1 MTRLLAVLVLVGLS
15 ERAVA
20 ADWTQFR
27 GPGGSGVSEEKNL
40 PVRWSATDNIR
51 WKVALPGRG
60 LSSPVIAGGKVYV
73 TACTGYQQ
81 SRLHVLC
88 FDEAS
93 GKQLWERQF
102 WSTGLTAC
110 HPKTNMAAPTPV
122 TDGQRVYALF
132 ATCDLACLDAD
143 GNLIWYRSLTGD
155 YPTITNQVGMAGS
168 PVLAGDT
175 LVMLM
180 ENMGES
186 CALGL
191 DKLTGKNRW
200 KIDRDRAITWT
211 TPLVTTL
218 GGKPEVLLQ
227 SGSQLTAVDP
237 ATGGKR
243 WAFETKGIATASS
256 AVVVGDTV
264 YLPAGEF
271 TALKPRADGATP
283 DVRWTS
289 NRLRP
294 GYSSPVVHQD
304 RVYTLNSGIL
314 VCADA
319 ADGKVLWQ
327 ERLKGPFSSSP
338 VIADGKL
345 YAVSEEG
352 EAFVVELADKPKLL
366 ATNTVKPADKDF
378 FLATPAIAGGAIYLR
393 CDGFLWC
400 IGGKSDK

>member
-1 MTRLLAVLVLVGLS
+1 MKTSIACTLVLFGLP
-15 ERAVA
+15 AYA
-20 ADWTQFR
+20 ADWPQFR
-27 GPGGSGVSEEKNL
+27 GFGGSSVSEEKNL
-40 PVRWSATDNIR
+40 PVRWSATENIR
-51 WKVALPGRG
+51 WKAALPGRG

-81 SRLHVLC
+81 TRLHVLC
-88 FDEAS
+88 FDQAT

-143 GNLIWYRSLTGD
+143 GNLTWYRSLTGD

-175 LVMLM
+175 LVVLM

-186 CALGL
+186 FALGI
-191 DKLTGKNRW
+191 DKLNGKNRW
-200 KIDRDRAITWT
+200 KIERERSITWT
-211 TPLVTTL
+211 TPLATTL
-218 GGKPEVLLQ
+218 AGKPEVLLQ
-227 SGSQLTAVDP
+227 SGGQLTAVDP

-243 WAFETKGIATASS
+243 WSFETKGIATASS

-264 YLPAGEF
+264 YLPASEF

-283 DVRWTS
+283 EIRWTS

-294 GYSSPVVHQD
+294 GYSSAVVYQD
-304 RVYTLNSGIL
+304 RVYTLNGGGIL

-327 ERLKGPFSSSP
+327 ERVKGPFSSSP

-345 YAVSEEG
+345 YAVNEEG
-352 EAFVVELADKPKLL
+352 EAFVVELGDKPKLL
-366 ATNTVKPADKDF
+366 ATNTVKPADKDY
-378 FLATPAIAGGAIYLR
+378 FLATPAIADGAIYLR
-393 CDGFLWC
+393 CDAFLWC
-400 IGGKSDK
+400 IGGKK

>member
-1 MTRLLAVLVLVGLS
+1 MKTSIACTLVLFGLP
-15 ERAVA
+15 AYA
-20 ADWTQFR
+20 ADWPQFR
-27 GPGGSGVSEEKNL
+27 GPGGSSVSEEKNL
-40 PVRWSATDNIR
+40 PVRWSATENIR

-81 SRLHVLC
+81 TRLHVLC
-88 FDEAS
+88 FDQAT

-132 ATCDLACLDAD
+132 ATCDLACLDAE
-143 GNLIWYRSLTGD
+143 GNLVWYRSLTGD

-168 PVLAGDT
+168 PVLAGDM
-175 LVMLM
+175 LVVLM

-186 CALGL
+186 FAVGI
-191 DKLTGKNRW
+191 DKLNGKNRW
-200 KIDRDRAITWT
+200 KIERERSITWT
-211 TPLVTTL
+211 TPLATTL
-218 GGKPEVLLQ
+218 AGKPEVLLQ

-243 WAFETKGIATASS
+243 WSFDTKGIATASS
-256 AVVVGDTV
+256 AVVVGGTV
-264 YLPAGEF
+264 YLPGSEF

-283 DVRWTS
+283 EVRWTS

-294 GYSSPVVHQD
+294 GYSSAVVYQN
-304 RVYTLNSGIL
+304 RVYTLNGGGIL

-319 ADGKVLWQ
+319 SDGKVLWQ

-338 VIADGKL
+338 VVADGKL
-345 YAVSEEG
+345 YAVNEEG
-352 EAFVVELADKPKLL
+352 EAFVVELGDKPKLL
-366 ATNTVKPADKDF
+366 ATNTVKPADKDY
-378 FLATPAIAGGAIYLR
+378 FLATPAIADGAIFLR

-400 IGGKSDK
+400 IGGEK